1 MIKRHGN
8 RPDMN
13 SIIYAST
20 TELAAAIRA
29 KNVSAVEV
37 LDAHLDQIEKHNPTL
52 NAVVTLDAEGARAR
66 AREADDARARGE
78 NWGPLHGVPFVM
90 KDAFATRGMR
100 STIGFPPF
108 DFVPQTDS
116 TVAARLKAAG
126 GILAG
131 KTNVPTLLADYQA
144 NNPIFGRTNNPWD
157 TSRTPGGSSGGAAAA
172 VASGMTPFDVGT
184 DLSGSVRIP
193 AHFCG
198 IYGLKPTEHRVPLTG
213 AVPDPFESPQPVR
226 VMSTIGPLA
235 RTVDDLA
242 LLYQII
248 AGPDGQDTDVPPMP
262 LGESRETPLAGL
274 RIAVAPTFPGVPVAQ
289 EISDA
294 VTRLAGELAQLG
306 ATIGESPLPDV
317 DFGHDL
323 RQAGDL
329 IAMMTGA
336 FQSSDEPP
344 TPLAQYLNALHL
356 RDQSI
361 AAWEEFFEEWDA
373 LLCPPAMIAAFPH
386 CDPGSSLKVGNQET
400 SYWMV
405 SAHTTIFNY
414 TGHPA
419 IVMPYASDRNGLPIG
434 VQLVGKRWD
443 ESRLLAMASAIAPTT
458 GGFRQPP
465 GF

>member
-1 MIKRHGN
+1 
-8 RPDMN
+8 MN
-13 SIIYAST
+13 AIIYAST

-29 KNVSAVEV
+29 KNVSAVEA
-37 LDAHLDQIEKHNPTL
+37 LAAHLDQIEKHNPTL
-52 NAVVTLDAEGARAR
+52 NAVVTLDVEGAKAR
-66 AREADDARARGE
+66 AREADDALAHGE
-78 NWGPLHGVPFVM
+78 NWGSLHGVPFTM
-90 KDAFATRGMR
+90 KDAFATKGMR

-116 TVAARLKAAG
+116 IVAARLKAAG

-131 KTNVPTLLADYQA
+131 KTNVPTLLADYQT

-172 VASGMTPFDVGT
+172 VASGMTPFEIGT

-198 IYGLKPTEHRVPLTG
+198 VYGLKPTEHRVPLTG
-213 AVPDPFESPQPVR
+213 AVPDPFDSPRPVR
-226 VMSTIGPLA
+226 VMSTIGMLA

-262 LGESRETPLAGL
+262 LGDSREIPFAGL
-274 RIAVAPTFPGVPVAQ
+274 RIAVAPTFPGVPVSQ

-306 ATIGESPLPDV
+306 VTIGDVPLPDI
-317 DFGHDL
+317 DFEQDL
-323 RQAGDL
+323 QRAGDL
-329 IAMMTGA
+329 IEMITGA

-344 TPLAQYLNALHL
+344 TPLAQYLKALHL

-373 LLCPPAMIAAFPH
+373 LLCPPAMITAFPH
-386 CDPGSSLKVGNQET
+386 CDPGSTLKVDDQET

-419 IVMPYASDRNGLPIG
+419 IILPSGFDRSNLPIG
-434 VQLVGKRWD
+434 IQLVGKRWD